1 MNFFLKTQSMV
12 ATHNDAIMNIT
23 FEKDSVI
30 DEANSKINEQ
40 EELIKTKYMEI
51 SYLQDAHND
60 MAHNLEHAD
69 LFNQEMSKKRKL
81 EIDEKE
87 AEMEALKRTHSDS
100 VNSLK
105 KQTEEKMKT
114 LIDIH
119 DSALA
124 AEVRKTKNI
133 EADLEE
139 ERLKRRR
146 ADRES
151 KIHREEASRYKAQLT
166 CSGGG
171 NGSGANAGDIDAA
184 LREIKQMSIQLEEKN
199 QEIAQLKA
207 NGKGK
212 ITSNGRVTRSSTTVL
227 TSTSSSSGPQ
237 RVKMDSNSYCSGFME
252 HSELSDKKI
261 EQLSREKRE
270 LIAKHLEENKE
281 KMEIQQKLMLC
292 EKENASLK
300 SKLTKLTLEK
310 ERAERKMALAKE
322 KQAAQTSVVKAD
334 CENVPLNL

>member
-1 MNFFLKTQSMV
+1 
-12 ATHNDAIMNIT
+12 
-23 FEKDSVI
+23 
-30 DEANSKINEQ
+30 
-40 EELIKTKYMEI
+40 
-51 SYLQDAHND
+51 
-60 MAHNLEHAD
+60 
-69 LFNQEMSKKRKL
+69 MSKKRKL
-81 EIDEKE
+81 EDEEKE
-87 AEMEALKRTHSDS
+87 AEVLELKKAHNDS
-100 VNSLK
+100 MNLLK

-114 LIDIH
+114 LIEIH

-124 AEVRKTKNI
+124 AEVRKFKNV

-151 KIHREEASRYKAQLT
+151 KVHREEASRYKAQLT

-171 NGSGANAGDIDAA
+171 GSSGANMGDIESA
-184 LREIKQMSIQLEEKN
+184 LREIKHMEAQLDEKN

-212 ITSNGRVTRSSTTVL
+212 VTSSGRVTRSSTL
-227 TSTSSSSGPQ
+227 ANIGTSSSSSSGPQ
-237 RVKMDSNSYCSGFME
+237 RIKNDNNSYCSGFME

-261 EQLSREKRE
+261 EQLNREKRE
-270 LIAKHLEENKE
+270 LIAKNLEENKE
-281 KMEIQQKLMLC
+281 KMEIQQKLMLS
-292 EKENASLK
+292 EKENATLK

-322 KQAAQTSVVKAD
+322 KQQGAKSDTSVIKAE
-334 CENVPLNL
+334 CENFPLNL